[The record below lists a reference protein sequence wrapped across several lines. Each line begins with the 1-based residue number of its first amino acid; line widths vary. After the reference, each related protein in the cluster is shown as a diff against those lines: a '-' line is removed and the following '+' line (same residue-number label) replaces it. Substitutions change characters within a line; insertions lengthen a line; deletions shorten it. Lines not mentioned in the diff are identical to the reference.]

1 MRSGVGATEQSIAGA
16 CWDILPCRSTAIVAF
31 PPSLMEYKLRLH
43 PNSEA
48 SFRYFSWFY
57 GVYGGV
63 SGTWRG
69 RAVLVK
75 LRYS

>member
-1 MRSGVGATEQSIAGA
+1 MSLNCNCCFSPVVDGNRV
-16 CWDILPCRSTAIVAF
+16 DII
-31 PPSLMEYKLRLH
+31 EYKLRLN

-48 SFRYFSWFY
+48 SFRNFSWFY

>member
-1 MRSGVGATEQSIAGA
+1 M
-16 CWDILPCRSTAIVAF
+16 
-31 PPSLMEYKLRLH
+31 SLNCNCCFSPVVDGTGLIYTVIIEYKLRLH